1 MAHLQ
6 AFMSDL
12 ISRYECSSIYVVS
25 DNARRIPQQQAA
37 SSQQRGAAAP
47 LGPVSPRFVDYKRT
61 TRWGSVEAIPTAMS
75 PPVRQNSD
83 GNVRPRQY

>member
-12 ISRYECSSIYVVS
+12 LSQCDRSSIYVVS
-25 DNARRIPQQQAA
+25 DNARIPQQQ
-37 SSQQRGAAAP
+37 AAP
-47 LGPVSPRFVDYKRT
+47 LGPVSPPRLVDHKRT

-75 PPVRQNSD
+75 PPVRQKSD
-83 GNVRPRQY
+83 GNFRHRQH